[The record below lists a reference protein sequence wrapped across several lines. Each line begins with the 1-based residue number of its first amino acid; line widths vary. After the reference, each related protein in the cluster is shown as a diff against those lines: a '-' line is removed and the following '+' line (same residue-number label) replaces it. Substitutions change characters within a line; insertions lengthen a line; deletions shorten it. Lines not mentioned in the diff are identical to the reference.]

1 MENNEI
7 KQLETICA
15 SATPNATSAIG
26 IIRVSGR
33 SAVSIIKE
41 IFRTIK
47 GKKADFSY
55 SVKPKIRIGYIIDE
69 YKNIV
74 DEVVCLV
81 YHAPRS
87 YTGEDLIEI

>member
-15 SATPNATSAIG
+15 PATPNATSAIG

-47 GKKADFSY
+47 
-55 SVKPKIRIGYIIDE
+55 
-69 YKNIV
+69 
-74 DEVVCLV
+74 
-81 YHAPRS
+81 
-87 YTGEDLIEI
+87 